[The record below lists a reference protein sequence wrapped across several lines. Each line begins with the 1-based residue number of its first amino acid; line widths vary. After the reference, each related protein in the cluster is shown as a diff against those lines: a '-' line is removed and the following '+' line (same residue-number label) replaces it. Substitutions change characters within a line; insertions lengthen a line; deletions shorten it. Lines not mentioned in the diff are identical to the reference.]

1 MINSMTGFG
10 RCEQTDGER
19 KVIVEIKSV
28 NHRYCDIN
36 IKMPKALNFFEPQI
50 RTLVKEY
57 AQRGKIEIYIT
68 YEDARQGKSSVKY
81 DKALAGGYLQAL
93 RQMQQDFDLTMDI
106 GVSSLSWY
114 PDVLTLEE
122 QSVDEEDIWH
132 FIRPAIEKACQ
143 GLADT
148 RAREGQRLRD
158 DLIAKLDDMVTHV
171 DFIEE
176 RSPGIVDKYRTDL
189 ENKVKELLADSAIDQ
204 NRIVQETAI
213 YADKICVDEEIVRL
227 RSHIKAV
234 REALSSEGA
243 VGRKLD
249 FLAQE
254 MNRESNTILSK
265 SPDLAISDHAIDL
278 KTQVE
283 KVREQI
289 QNIE

>member
-106 GVSSLSWY
+106 GVSSLSRY